1 MLGIIINNND
11 SSSAL
16 IFMLYNYAAA
26 TSYGMNNFYYR
37 IKAIEVRR
45 MIFWIFVVFVAS
57 WIFLSA
63 TAFISAYNK
72 CADSDLITYS
82 PDGQSIACKIWK
94 GYKKIVVIDEEEGKQ
109 YDWTGFPMFSPDSQ
123 IAAYKAKLGSGW
135 FVVYADRDG
144 KQKEGKYY
152 DEIISVIFYPK
163 THQYLGFFIFSPASS
178 LVYGARDNRGK
189 FVVHDSI
196 EGKPYDEVRFLIFS
210 PDGKEFAYKAKLGDR
225 WFVVLNHE
233 EGRAYEE
240 IVSIATHPDSRRL
253 GFVVFVDSGL
263 PTYKARIGE
272 EWFLVSG
279 SKEEVLP
286 PEKEQSTNRP
296 DADSLDTTE
305 FEDLSGEDNVQNL
318 FERMARRFQDVHNN
332 WLKIT
337 GSRIES
343 RLDKLAEEMGEDS
356 PSLRLQLAEARL
368 SIGESERYL
377 NEARLKFEG
386 VPESDNPK
394 AAFGEV
400 RKLIEY
406 SFDEIEQAHKIFID
420 IVGEIKEA
428 ESKI

>member
-37 IKAIEVRR
+37 ITPIEVRR
-45 MIFWIFVVFVAS
+45 IIFWIFVVFIALC
-57 WIFLSA
+57 IFLSA
-63 TAFISAYNK
+63 TAFTSAYDK
-72 CADSDLITYS
+72 CADSGPVTYS
-82 PDGQSIACKIWK
+82 PDGQRIACKIWK

-135 FVVYADRDG
+135 FIVYAHIDG

-210 PDGKEFAYKAKLGDR
+210 PDGKEFAYKAKLGDK

-296 DADSLDTTE
+296 EADSAGPAE
-305 FEDLSGEDNVQNL
+305 FEDLGGEDSVQSL
-318 FERMARRFQDVHNN
+318 FERMARRFQEVHNN
-332 WLKIT
+332 WLKAM

-343 RLDKLAEEMGEDS
+343 RLDKLAEEMGKDS
-356 PSLRLQLAEARL
+356 PPLRLQLAEARL
-368 SIGESERYL
+368 NIGESERYL

-386 VPESDNPK
+386 VLESDSPK
-394 AAFGEV
+394 DAFGEV

-406 SFDEIEQAHKIFID
+406 SFDEIEQTHKIFID